1 MIFFRESQKLFD
13 YLSKAILIISLAVPF
28 ASNAESNNSEVE
40 QIINQLNGKTFWYY
54 PTVGFPN
61 YCKKNEIRG
70 VALDYRVQLKFNFEY
85 INSTLRV
92 TVNDSI
98 QSSMNTEHLQ
108 KDMVFY
114 SNDEEYLNVCFSDVE
129 PVEHYKKIVQIK
141 KKPEELKKKQ
151 EELAAKNKKGGVRIG
166 MSSKQVREKTDWGSP
181 ESINSTI
188 TSNGT
193 REQWVYGYGDYLYF
207 RNGILESIQVRK

>member
-1 MIFFRESQKLFD
+1 MIFSRELQKLFYD
-13 YLSKAILIISLAVPF
+13 LSKSILLIYFAVPF
-28 ASNAESNNSEVE
+28 AANAQSNNWEIE
-40 QIINQLNGKTFWYY
+40 QVINYLNGKTFWYY

-61 YCKKNEIRG
+61 FCKKNEIAG
-70 VALDYRVQLKFNFEY
+70 IKLDYKVQLKFAFEVLD
-85 INSTLRV
+85 STLRV
-92 TVNDSI
+92 TVNDSM

-114 SNDEEYLNVCFSDVE
+114 SNDDEYLNVCFSDVE

-141 KKPEELKKKQ
+141 KKQ
-151 EELAAKNKKGGVRIG
+151 EELAVKNRKGVRIG
-166 MSSKQVREKTDWGSP
+166 MSTKQVREKTDWGQP
-181 ESINSTI
+181 DSINVTT

-193 REQWVYGYGDYLYF
+193 REQWVYGYGNYLYF